1 MFKNLSPNGL
11 GISGR
16 QSELIELALTYG
28 FRGLDIDME
37 HFVKQAQRRSMDHAR
52 RFIDSA
58 KAFAG
63 GCSIGSWKLTTRWLG
78 DEASYR
84 ADLTRLGEIAE
95 IAGKIGATR
104 ATVLIE
110 PASDTQAFTQN
121 FEMHRTRLGQMGDV
135 LKPHGVKLGL
145 DFSPMAS
152 RREGKAHEF
161 IKDFEGLLTL
171 IKTVNNPQI
180 GLLLDTFNWYVGGG
194 TMEQLRGLKGEQ
206 IVAVRIADVPGSSTD
221 KSQITEKQRVLP
233 KPDGLVDTDAIG
245 KLLVEKGYNGP
256 VTPYPHPRNFLGK
269 TREVIVQQAAEAM
282 ENLWVACGLSQ
293 GKPERGVLVGASVN
307 GEVDDEI
314 EMDLEGEAEV

>member
-37 HFVKQAQRRSMDHAR
+37 HFVKQAQRRSMEHAR

-58 KAFAG
+58 MAFAG
-63 GCSIGSWKLTTRWLG
+63 GCQIGSWKLTTRWQG
-78 DEASYR
+78 DEAAYK
-84 ADLTRLGEIAE
+84 ADLVRLAEIAE

-104 ATVLIE
+104 ATVFIE
-110 PASDTQAFTQN
+110 PASDSLAYHEN
-121 FEMHRTRLGQMGDV
+121 FELHRTRLTQMGDV
-135 LKPHGVKLGL
+135 LKPHGVHLGL
-145 DFSPMAS
+145 DFSPIAS

-161 IKDFEGLLTL
+161 IHDFEGLLTL
-171 IKTVNNPQI
+171 IKTINHPQI
-180 GLLLDTFNWYVGGG
+180 GLLLDTFNWFVGGG
-194 TMEQLRGLKGEQ
+194 KMEQLRELKVDQ
-206 IVAVRIADVPGSSTD
+206 IVAVRIADVPAATD

-245 KLLVEKGYNGP
+245 KLLIELDYEGP

-269 TREVIVQQAAEAM
+269 TREVIVQQASEAM

-293 GKPERGVLVGASVN
+293 GKPERGVLVAASVN
-307 GEVDDEI
+307 GQVEEELEIDVEVE
-314 EMDLEGEAEV
+314 EEV